1 VGPFAA
7 RATGWHRDPVNRPFR
22 RAFYTTRGP
31 IVVAAENT
39 NAKLD
44 AFLAQV
50 ERRAYRMAY
59 LATRHRDDALDVV
72 QDAMCALVRSYAD
85 RGEAEL
91 KPLFYRILNARIVD
105 WARRRKV
112 RSVWMRVLGARR
124 DEEQDDPLEA
134 VPDPAA
140 ADPATA
146 LGRSDAMT
154 TLERALRELPVRQR
168 QAFLLRIWEGMDVSE
183 TARAMECS
191 EGSVKTHLSRA
202 VHALREILEDHV

>member
-1 VGPFAA
+1 
-7 RATGWHRDPVNRPFR
+7 
-22 RAFYTTRGP
+22 
-31 IVVAAENT
+31 VAAENS

-59 LATRHRDDALDVV
+59 LATRQRDDALDLV
-72 QDAMCALVRSYAD
+72 QDAMCALVSHYAD

-105 WARRRKV
+105 WSRRRKV
-112 RSVWMRVLGARR
+112 RSLWMRVLGTRR
-124 DEEQDDPLEA
+124 DEDQDDPLDA

-140 ADPATA
+140 PGPERAIGNA
-146 LGRSDAMT
+146 RAMA
-154 TLERALRELPVRQR
+154 TLERALRDLPVRQR
-168 QAFLLRIWEGMDVSE
+168 QAFLLRVWEGLDVGE
-183 TARAMECS
+183 TARAMDCS

-202 VHALREILEDHV
+202 MHALREILEEHV

>member
-1 VGPFAA
+1 M
-7 RATGWHRDPVNRPFR
+7 
-22 RAFYTTRGP
+22 
-31 IVVAAENT
+31 AAENS
-39 NAKLD
+39 NSKLD

-59 LATRHRDDALDVV
+59 LATRHRDDALDIV
-72 QDAMCALVRSYAD
+72 QDAMCGLVRSYSD

-105 WARRRKV
+105 WSRRRKV
-112 RSVWMRVLGARR
+112 RSVWMRVLGSRR
-124 DEEQDDPLEA
+124 DEPDSDPLES

-140 ADPATA
+140 LDPETA
-146 LGRSDAMT
+146 VGRAAAMAR
-154 TLERALRELPVRQR
+154 LERALHALPARQR

-183 TARAMECS
+183 TARAMACS

-202 VHALREILEDHV
+202 VHALREVLEDHV